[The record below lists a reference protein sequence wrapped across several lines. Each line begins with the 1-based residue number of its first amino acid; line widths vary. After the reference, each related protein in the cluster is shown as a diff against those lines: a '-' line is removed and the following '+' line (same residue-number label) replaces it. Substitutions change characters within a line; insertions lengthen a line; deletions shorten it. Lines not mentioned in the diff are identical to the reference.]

1 MNLPVP
7 GCSISL
13 QAALVRMFPE
23 ETAARAAEVETPRA
37 AESER
42 GVDELP
48 LFVLDAMLPG
58 QCMHLHVFEP
68 RYLRLVRRALAQPS
82 RQFGM
87 VAPSGDPLESRSA
100 PCASHGSVVIIE
112 MVSQLD
118 PNP

>member
-13 QAALVRMFPE
+13 QAALVQMFPE

-58 QCMHLHVFEP
+58 QSMHLHVFEP

-87 VAPSGDPLESRSA
+87 VAGRVHAFSREA
-100 PCASHGSVVIIE
+100 QVW
-112 MVSQLD
+112 LF
-118 PNP
+118 

>member
-87 VAPSGDPLESRSA
+87 VAPSADPLESRSA
-100 PCASHGSVVIIE
+100 PCASHGSVVVIE